1 MEDRNASFPGNGL
14 LTRECPVSAYEEK
27 LSTRLSEDVGRRLR
41 LYTALRGLKINE
53 AVNGA
58 LDRHLPSLDELA
70 NELTRA
76 VNPAKNRRP
85 GRQLTSEET
94 H

>member
-1 MEDRNASFPGNGL
+1 
-14 LTRECPVSAYEEK
+14 VSAYEEK
-27 LSTRLSEDVGRRLR
+27 LSTRLSEGVGRRLR

-70 NELTRA
+70 DELTRA
-76 VNPAKNRRP
+76 VDPAKNHRP